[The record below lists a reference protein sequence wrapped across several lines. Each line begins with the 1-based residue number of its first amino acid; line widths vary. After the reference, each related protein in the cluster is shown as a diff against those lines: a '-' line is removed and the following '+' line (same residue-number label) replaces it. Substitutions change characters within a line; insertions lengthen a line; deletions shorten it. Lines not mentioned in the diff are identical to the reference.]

1 MRWTREKRESI
12 YRIVERNRSIPL
24 FPNFLFFFS
33 FLPSSFYEDRKK
45 NKNLIRWTSH
55 GVFFELRYW
64 KKNSFS
70 RGHLY
75 VCNCI
80 RKYGIMYSYMK
91 FRNKTLICNFDDA
104 IACVWPLLSRIN
116 YVPFFF
122 FYFAIF
128 CHQNYLVFF
137 STNNIRD
144 LEKNNKICESR
155 LKRMK
160 LIDCVNKKANV
171 SHDPILFLFLLFPFF
186 SFAFSMKVNR
196 ESQKVTGQWTV
207 VNRGKISS
215 RSRGE
220 REPRRQRFTRRDVFE
235 WRLTNFHYF
244 SFGS

>member
-1 MRWTREKRESI
+1 MIWKWLERWINTSQKISSRFCVGRGKRERVSI
-12 YRIVERNRSIPL
+12 VSSNEIVL
-24 FPNFLFFFS
+24 FPCFPIFFFFFLFF
-33 FLPSSFYEDRKK
+33 LPLFTRIVKK
-45 NKNLIRWTSH
+45 IKIWYGELH
-55 GVFFELRYW
+55 MEFVFFELRYW

-196 ESQKVTGQWTV
+196 E
-207 VNRGKISS
+207 RGKSES
-215 RSRGE
+215 YGAMNGR
-220 REPRRQRFTRRDVFE
+220 
-235 WRLTNFHYF
+235 
-244 SFGS
+244 

>member
-1 MRWTREKRESI
+1 ME
-12 YRIVERNRSIPL
+12 
-24 FPNFLFFFS
+24 F
-33 FLPSSFYEDRKK
+33 
-45 NKNLIRWTSH
+45 
-55 GVFFELRYW
+55 VFFELRYW

-196 ESQKVTGQWTV
+196 E
-207 VNRGKISS
+207 
-215 RSRGE
+215 RGE
-220 REPRRQRFTRRDVFE
+220 SESYEAMNGR
-235 WRLTNFHYF
+235 
-244 SFGS
+244 

>member
-1 MRWTREKRESI
+1 ME
-12 YRIVERNRSIPL
+12 
-24 FPNFLFFFS
+24 F
-33 FLPSSFYEDRKK
+33 
-45 NKNLIRWTSH
+45 
-55 GVFFELRYW
+55 VFFELRYW

-137 STNNIRD
+137 STNIRD
-144 LEKNNKICESR
+144 LEKNNKIWESR

-171 SHDPILFLFLLFPFF
+171 SHKNPFVRSHTLSLSIIPIFLIRVF
-186 SFAFSMKVNR
+186 NEGEQG
-196 ESQKVTGQWTV
+196 ESESYGAM
-207 VNRGKISS
+207 NGR
-215 RSRGE
+215 
-220 REPRRQRFTRRDVFE
+220 
-235 WRLTNFHYF
+235 
-244 SFGS
+244 

>member
-1 MRWTREKRESI
+1 MIWKWLERWINTSQKNIFEILRWTREKRESI

-45 NKNLIRWTSH
+45 NKNLIRWSSH
-55 GVFFELRYW
+55 GMFFELRYW

-196 ESQKVTGQWTV
+196 E
-207 VNRGKISS
+207 RGKSES
-215 RSRGE
+215 YGAMNGR
-220 REPRRQRFTRRDVFE
+220 
-235 WRLTNFHYF
+235 
-244 SFGS
+244 

>member
-12 YRIVERNRSIPL
+12 YRVVERNRSIPL

-70 RGHLY
+70 PGHLY

-128 CHQNYLVFF
+128 YHQNYLVFF

>member
-1 MRWTREKRESI
+1 MIWKWLERWINTSQKNIFEILRWTREKRESI

-45 NKNLIRWTSH
+45 NKNLIRWSSH
-55 GVFFELRYW
+55 GMFFELRYW

-122 FYFAIF
+122 FLF
-128 CHQNYLVFF
+128 CDILPPEL
-137 STNNIRD
+137 S
-144 LEKNNKICESR
+144 C
-155 LKRMK
+155 
-160 LIDCVNKKANV
+160 
-171 SHDPILFLFLLFPFF
+171 ILF
-186 SFAFSMKVNR
+186 N
-196 ESQKVTGQWTV
+196 E
-207 VNRGKISS
+207 
-215 RSRGE
+215 
-220 REPRRQRFTRRDVFE
+220 
-235 WRLTNFHYF
+235 
-244 SFGS
+244 